1 MKKQPYKLLMMQ
13 DAINI
18 FIDQALKEDIGIGD
32 ITTLATV
39 PVDQKGEAV
48 CLVKED
54 CIIAGIELASMICK
68 KVDARLKVEF
78 SVSDGD
84 PIKAHSTIGKIQG
97 PIHSILKL
105 ERLLLN
111 GMQRMSAIATKTH
124 FFGKQIAPYNV
135 NLLDTRK
142 TTPNFRVCEKWAV
155 KIGGGVNH
163 RIGLYDQILIKDNH
177 IQAEGGIH
185 NAIQSCIQYVQSNNL
200 KVPIIVEVKNLTE
213 FNIAKEYEIID
224 RILIDNF
231 KPNDIIE
238 LLKHNTTHKTIE
250 ASGGIN
256 ASNIV
261 EYAKTGIDY
270 VSLGDLTHHVNAV
283 DISLKIL

>member
-1 MKKQPYKLLMMQ
+1 MQ
-13 DAINI
+13 EAINL
-18 FIDQALKEDIGIGD
+18 FIQQALAEDIGNGD

-39 PVDQKGEAV
+39 SMEQKGEAI
-48 CLVKED
+48 CYVKED

-68 KVDARLKVEF
+68 QVDPNLVVNF
-78 SVSDGD
+78 NVLDGD
-84 PIKAHSTIGKIQG
+84 QVYATNAIGKIQG
-97 PIHSILKL
+97 SIHSILKL

-111 GMQRMSAIATKTH
+111 CMQRMSAIATKTNK
-124 FFGKQIAPYNV
+124 FVNLIAPYHV
-135 NLLDTRK
+135 KVLDTRK

-177 IQAEGGIH
+177 IQAAGGIK
-185 NAIQSCIQYVQSNNL
+185 NAIDVCIKYVVSNNL
-200 KVPIIVEVKNLTE
+200 KTPIIVEVKNLEE
-213 FNIAKEYEIID
+213 FNIAKQYDMID

-231 KPNDIIE
+231 KPIDIIE
-238 LLKHNTTHKTIE
+238 LLKHNSTHKVIE

-256 ASNIV
+256 ESNIV
-261 EYAKTGIDY
+261 DYAKTGINY

-283 DISLKIL
+283 DISLKIV

>member
-1 MKKQPYKLLMMQ
+1 MQ
-13 DAINI
+13 DAINL
-18 FIDQALKEDIGIGD
+18 FIDQALAEDIGIGD

-39 PVDQKGEAV
+39 PQDQKGEAV

-68 KVDARLKVEF
+68 KVDASLKVEF
-78 SVSDGD
+78 SASDGD
-84 PIKAHSTIGKIQG
+84 PIKANSTIGKIQG
-97 PIHSILKL
+97 SIHSILKL

-124 FFGKQIAPYNV
+124 FFVKQIAPYNV

-177 IQAEGGIH
+177 IQAAGGIL

-213 FNIAKEYEIID
+213 FNIAKEFEIID

-283 DISLKIL
+283 DISLKII